1 MGNSV
6 GKPKT
11 KENIFDQLKGKNQE
25 KPHENNN
32 TEKIVNPAGIKSEQV
47 IRLNGTGTESYYKTV
62 QNDMTHDL
70 KIDETDTEKH
80 GINKND
86 LGKKSFNPAKPI
98 GMKID
103 SNIYSSDNE
112 RNHPDTKDSINESS
126 KKDKEYSVKNNN
138 KSNNSVAWGVFMGA
152 AGGLLP
158 TKHQET
164 KEENKWPI
172 WNTNRKIKRCGPNW
186 NFSKRPCDQWPKWNT
201 S

>member
-98 GMKID
+98 GMKIN

-186 NFSKRPCDQWPKWNT
+186 NFSKSPANQWPKWNT